1 MHRSS
6 ALLALLAVALSA
18 HALQGQASSDDPLAR
33 ATARLAEREGA
44 LIALRHDL
52 HQHPELSGA
61 EVRTAGVIVDRLSA
75 LGLEVRA
82 DVGGH
87 GVVGLLRGAHPGPVV
102 AFRADMDAM
111 PSDAPDPVE
120 YRSLTPAVRHICGHD
135 MHVTVG
141 IALAEALASVR
152 DALHGSV
159 LFIFQPAE
167 ENGTGAR
174 AMLADGVFSEIVP
187 DAVFALHTGP
197 FPVGQLATL
206 AGGMLAGRDLVTVTV
221 TGAGDLGAA
230 AEIVARV
237 IASVGTIPPA
247 MALQPAPEGFVLA
260 QVFPDANAPQGQR
273 RVVRAQITTADAS
286 ARARAE
292 AAIRRGLDTL
302 ALPDVEVALD
312 YEAKALAGVTN
323 DSALVARANGAI
335 AALLGDTAVIRAEGI
350 PPAFSEDFGSFQD
363 HAPGVMWLLGVSNP
377 AKGTV
382 GMPHTPGYVAD
393 DGAILVGASAM
404 SAVLLDWLAPPEGR

>member
-1 MHRSS
+1 MLRAS
-6 ALLALLAVALSA
+6 ALFVLLIIVLSTA
-18 HALQGQASSDDPLAR
+18 GLQGQATTDGPLAR
-33 ATARLAEREGA
+33 ATSRLAEREAA

-87 GVVGLLRGAHPGPVV
+87 GVVALLRGAHPGPVV
-102 AFRADMDAM
+102 AYRADMDAM

-120 YRSLTPAVRHICGHD
+120 YRSLTPGVRHICGHD

-197 FPVGQLATL
+197 FPLGQLATL
-206 AGGMLAGRDLVTVTV
+206 AGGMLSGRDLVTVTL
-221 TGAGDLGAA
+221 TGAGDLAA
-230 AEIVARV
+230 AADSVARV
-237 IASVGTIPPA
+237 IVSVGTIPPA

-260 QVFPDANAPQGQR
+260 QVFPEANAPQGQR
-273 RVVRAQITTADAS
+273 RVVRAQITTADAK
-286 ARARAE
+286 ARA
-292 AAIRRGLDTL
+292 IRLGIDTL

-312 YEAKALAGVTN
+312 YEARALAGVTN
-323 DSALVARANGAI
+323 DSGLVARANGAI
-335 AALLGDTAVIRAEGI
+335 AALLGDTAVIRADGI
-350 PPAFSEDFGSFQD
+350 PPAFSEDFGSFEE

-377 AKGTV
+377 ARGTV
-382 GMPHTPGYVAD
+382 GMPHTPNYVAD

-404 SAVLLDWLAPPEGR
+404 SAVLLDWLAPPDDR